1 MEDAGAPGGKI
12 VSLAEP
18 APACVHAFLDAG
30 GIYNFLAARESAESP
45 SAR

>member
-1 MEDAGAPGGKI
+1 MEAAGAPGGKI

-18 APACVHAFLDAG
+18 ALACALAFLDAG
-30 GIYNFLAARESAESP
+30 GIDAFLAALESAESP

>member
-1 MEDAGAPGGKI
+1 MEDAGAAGGKI

-18 APACVHAFLDAG
+18 ALACALAVPDAG
-30 GIYNFLAARESAESP
+30 GFDAVIAALESAESP